1 MRTAAL
7 GVILVRAGLSLDVAA
22 VYRLRWPASRLA
34 FAPSTA
40 EALTVAL
47 LAKPALDLSVYAIT
61 DARLHAKHGHQVADA
76 VAAAIRGGATI
87 IQLREKELE
96 SRAFAELAAQCV
108 AAAAGSG
115 VPVLINDRV
124 DIALASGAAGVHLGQ
139 GDLDA
144 ATARREHATI
154 RRCISLWLDG
164 GGRGSVHV
172 GVYTLRSQII
182 NVIAKHGSREYF
194 ARCERAV
201 DDVERARRGF
211 FAVVE
216 QRRSFAV
223 T

>member
-1 MRTAAL
+1 MP
-7 GVILVRAGLSLDVAA
+7 IWSL
-22 VYRLRWPASRLA
+22 
-34 FAPSTA
+34 STA
-40 EALTVAL
+40 
-47 LAKPALDLSVYAIT
+47 PA
-61 DARLHAKHGHQVADA
+61 
-76 VAAAIRGGATI
+76 
-87 IQLREKELE
+87 
-96 SRAFAELAAQCV
+96 
-108 AAAAGSG
+108 
-115 VPVLINDRV
+115 
-124 DIALASGAAGVHLGQ
+124 ASCGAASFVSLLTPSNDGG
-139 GDLDA
+139 DA

-223 T
+223 A